1 MKIQSIAKLLLLAC
15 LFTVTANAA
24 QDSGIESLRQT
35 SRAFSSVAK
44 KVSPSVVAIQV
55 EAKVPV
61 QQGPQFMLPFGQD
74 PMADEFLRRFFGGQI
89 PPGIP
94 GPQQPHR
101 APQQPQNRVMGQGSG
116 FVFKVKS
123 GVLKDKTYI
132 MTNNHVVDHADKI
145 RVKFK
150 NGKEYLAKITGR
162 DPLSDVAVIEINTDD
177 HPALKIGDSSRL
189 EVGEWVIAIG
199 NPFGLSYTVT
209 VGVVS
214 AKGRT
219 GIGINDYE
227 DFIQTDAAINPGN
240 SGGPLVNIY
249 GEVIGMNTA
258 IFSRSGGNMGI
269 GFAIPVNLAMAVADQ
284 LIEKGEVVRG
294 YLGVVIQ
301 QMTSDLADSF
311 GLQPG
316 EGVLVAQVTDG
327 SPAAQAGLQQ
337 GDVIIAF
344 KGRKVTDVGEFRNRV
359 ALTPPGTRADLTVLR
374 DGEKKSLKVVI
385 GKLNKD
391 LQVAQAPEQD
401 AEELGLVVQTLTPAL
416 ARQFRIPVAKGVV
429 VTEVAPGSVAA
440 MAGIR
445 PGTVI
450 LQVNRKRV
458 RTAAEFA
465 KAIQQSKAKK
475 RVLLLIRQGNMQ
487 RFITLGW

>member
-1 MKIQSIAKLLLLAC
+1 MRTQLMTRLLLLC
-15 LFTVTANAA
+15 CFITVSAHAK
-24 QDSGIESLRQT
+24 QDSGIENLRQT
-35 SRAFSSVAK
+35 SRAFSSVAQ
-44 KVSPSVVAIQV
+44 KVSPSVVSIQI

-61 QQGPQFMLPFGQD
+61 QQGPQFALPFGQD
-74 PMADEFLRRFFGGQI
+74 PMADEFLRRFFGA
-89 PPGIP
+89 PLPGRP
-94 GPQQPHR
+94 
-101 APQQPQNRVMGQGSG
+101 APQRPPQLQQAPQNRVIGQGSG
-116 FVFKVKS
+116 FVFKVKD
-123 GVLKDKTYI
+123 GLLKSKTYI

-150 NGKEYLAKITGR
+150 NGKEYIAKITGR

-177 HPALKIGDSSRL
+177 HPALVAGDSSKL
-189 EVGEWVIAIG
+189 EVGEWVIAVG

-219 GIGINDYE
+219 GIGLNDYE

-249 GEVIGMNTA
+249 GDVIGMNTA
-258 IFSRSGGNMGI
+258 IFSRSGGYMGI
-269 GFAIPVNLAMAVADQ
+269 GFAIPINLALNVADQ
-284 LIEKGEVVRG
+284 LIEKGEVTRG

-311 GLQPG
+311 GLRPD
-316 EGVLVAQVTDG
+316 EGVLVAQVNEGT
-327 SPAAQAGLQQ
+327 PAAQGGLKQ
-337 GDVIIAF
+337 GDVIVAYRG
-344 KGRKVTDVGEFRNRV
+344 KKVTDVGEFRNRV
-359 ALTPPGTRADLTVLR
+359 ALTPPGTRAKLVVLR
-374 DGEKKSLKVVI
+374 NGQKKTLDVVI

-391 LQVAQAPEQD
+391 ELLAQGPEQN

-416 ARQFRIPVAKGVV
+416 ARQFGIPAVKGVV
-429 VTEVAPGSVAA
+429 VTEVAQGSIAA
-440 MAGIR
+440 LAGIR

-450 LQVNRKRV
+450 LQVNRKAV
-458 RTAAEFA
+458 TNASEFQQAIA
-465 KAIQQSKAKK
+465 KSKAKK

>member
-1 MKIQSIAKLLLLAC
+1 MKIQSMAKMLLLTC
-15 LFTVTANAA
+15 LFAVTANAA
-24 QDSGIESLRQT
+24 QDSGIENLRQT

-55 EAKVPV
+55 EAKVPARP
-61 QQGPQFMLPFGQD
+61 GPQFMTPFGQD
-74 PMADEFLRRFFGGQI
+74 PMADEFLRRFFGGPLPGAPT
-89 PPGIP
+89 PPH
-94 GPQQPHR
+94 PQR
-101 APQQPQNRVMGQGSG
+101 PQQPQNRVMGQGSG
-116 FVFKVKS
+116 FVFKVNN
-123 GVLKDKTYI
+123 GLLKDKTYI

-162 DPLSDVAVIEINTDD
+162 DPLSDVAVIEINTDK
-177 HPALKIGDSSRL
+177 HPALKIGDSSAL
-189 EVGEWVIAIG
+189 EVGEWVIAVG

-337 GDVIIAF
+337 GDVIVSY
-344 KGRKVTDVGEFRNRV
+344 KGGKVTDVGEFRNRV
-359 ALTPPGTRADLTVLR
+359 ALTPPGTRADLVILR
-374 DGEKKSLKVVI
+374 EGEKKPLKVVI

-391 LQVAQAPEQD
+391 QQIAQAPLQD

-416 ARQFRIPVAKGVV
+416 ARQFHIPVAKGVV

-458 RTAAEFA
+458 KTAAEFV

>member
-1 MKIQSIAKLLLLAC
+1 MQIQFITRLLLLCCFIA
-15 LFTVTANAA
+15 VPAYAK
-24 QDSGIESLRQT
+24 QDSGIENLRQT

-44 KVSPSVVAIQV
+44 KVSPSVVSIQI
-55 EAKVPV
+55 EAKVPAR
-61 QQGPQFMLPFGQD
+61 QAPQFALPFGQD
-74 PMADEFLRRFFGGQI
+74 PMADEFLRRFFGA
-89 PPGIP
+89 PLPGIP
-94 GPQQPHR
+94 GPQRPPQ
-101 APQQPQNRVMGQGSG
+101 PQQAPQNRVVGQGSG
-116 FVFKVKS
+116 FVFKVKD
-123 GVLKDKTYI
+123 GLLKNKTYI
-132 MTNNHVVDHADKI
+132 MTNNHVVEHADKI

-150 NGKEYLAKITGR
+150 NGKEYIAKITGR

-177 HPALKIGDSSRL
+177 HPALVAGDSSTL

-249 GEVIGMNTA
+249 GDVIGMNTA
-258 IFSRSGGNMGI
+258 IFSRSGGYMGI
-269 GFAIPVNLAMAVADQ
+269 GFAIPINLALAVADQ
-284 LIEKGEVVRG
+284 LIDKGEVTRG

-301 QMTSDLADSF
+301 QMTSDLAESF

-316 EGVLVAQVTDG
+316 EGVLVAQVNEGT
-327 SPAAQAGLQQ
+327 PAAQGGLQQ
-337 GDVIIAF
+337 GDVIVAYRG
-344 KGRKVTDVGEFRNRV
+344 KKVTDVGEFRNRV
-359 ALTPPGTRADLTVLR
+359 ALTPPGTRADLVILR
-374 DGEKKSLKVVI
+374 NGEKKTLKVVI

-391 LQVAQAPEQD
+391 ELIAQGPEQN

-416 ARQFRIPVAKGVV
+416 AQQFGIPAVKGVV
-429 VTEVAPGSVAA
+429 VTEVAPGSIAA
-440 MAGIR
+440 LAGIR

-450 LQVNRKRV
+450 LQVNRKPV
-458 RTAAEFA
+458 TNATEFKQAVA
-465 KAIQQSKAKK
+465 KSKAKK